1 MKTEDQEIVVRIVD
15 SLTFSLYLHLWE
27 TNDGNKI
34 PQCMFLKSTLDNGKV
49 VAADNSHGN
58 FFVEDFESYEEA
70 IAWILGDEFEDIIA
84 RRPKFKRGD
93 RVRIVKEYMGND
105 PDRSFC
111 TVGQTGVVVEIDDD
125 GYSNVFIKSRR
136 LDLWYDNDD
145 LELIKD
151 EEE

>member
-1 MKTEDQEIVVRIVD
+1 
-15 SLTFSLYLHLWE
+15 
-27 TNDGNKI
+27 
-34 PQCMFLKSTLDNGKV
+34 MFLKSTLDNGKV

-84 RRPKFKRGD
+84 RRKKIKRGD
-93 RVRIVKEYMGND
+93 RVRIVNEYLGND

>member
-1 MKTEDQEIVVRIVD
+1 MEIKNQEVEVRIVD
-15 SLTFSLYLHLWE
+15 SLTFSSYLHLWE
-27 TNDGNKI
+27 TNDGDKV
-34 PQCMFLKSTLDNGKV
+34 PQCMFLKRERNNGYV
-49 VAADNSHGN
+49 VAADNSHGY
-58 FFVEDFESYEEA
+58 FFVEVFETHEEA
-70 IAWILGDEFEDIIA
+70 IEWILGDKFEDIIA

-93 RVRIVKEYMGND
+93 KVRIVNEYLGND

>member
-1 MKTEDQEIVVRIVD
+1 MKTEDQKIVVRIVD

-27 TNDGNKI
+27 TKDGDKV
-34 PQCMFLKSTLDNGKV
+34 PKCVFLKSTRDNGRV

-84 RRPKFKRGD
+84 RRKKIKRGD
-93 RVRIVKEYMGND
+93 RVRIVNEYLGND

-111 TVGQTGVVVEIDDD
+111 TVGQT
-125 GYSNVFIKSRR
+125 
-136 LDLWYDNDD
+136 
-145 LELIKD
+145 
-151 EEE
+151 